1 MAIPNKYAP
10 FSISLIPDIELKKK
24 MIITAIVTDNI
35 GGKLFILLTLRIRY
49 AKRMIAIIKSA
60 VVMYFVLG
68 NETIESKTA
77 KAQLI

>member
-1 MAIPNKYAP
+1 
-10 FSISLIPDIELKKK
+10 